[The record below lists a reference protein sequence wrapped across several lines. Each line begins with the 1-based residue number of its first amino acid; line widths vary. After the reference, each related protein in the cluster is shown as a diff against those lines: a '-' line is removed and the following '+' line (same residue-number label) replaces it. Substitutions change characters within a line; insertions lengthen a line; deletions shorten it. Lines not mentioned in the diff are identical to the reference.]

1 MTDFA
6 DIKKRASLPTD
17 TVALCVAGELVD
29 RLARLEAQ
37 LAAVKP
43 ATSLGDGGERRAI
56 AEQIVAL
63 QEEMRDS
70 TVEFHLRAL
79 DSRAW
84 AAFWAGWPVR
94 KDGETAAAWNSRVWP
109 AFLELVSR
117 TCVDPVLTTEEADE
131 LAGLLHGSA
140 WNRLVN
146 AALALNMGD
155 IDVPNS
161 DAASALIATSE
172 QT

>member
-1 MTDFA
+1 MTDLA

-17 TVALCVAGELVD
+17 TVSLCVAGELVD

-37 LAAVKP
+37 LAAVKS

-63 QEEMRDS
+63 QEEMRAS
-70 TVEFHLRAL
+70 TVEFRLRAL

-84 AAFWAGWPVR
+84 SAFWAGWPVR
-94 KDGETAAAWNSRVWP
+94 QETETTAVWNARIWP
-109 AFLELVSR
+109 TYLELVSR
-117 TCVDPVLTTEEADE
+117 TCVDPTLTTEETDE

-161 DAASALIATSE
+161 DAASALTENSE